1 MKIAIIGK
9 MCSGKTTIS
18 SIIQDYD
25 NSYKRIGFG
34 DKVKCYARDLFNMQ
48 GKDRTL
54 LTTFATKMREIDPD
68 VWVNAALRNIDG
80 DNYIIDDVRYQNELD
95 ALTKDN
101 WIIIKLNISDELQ
114 IERIKKT
121 YPNNYLDHLKNRDHI
136 SERNELLFKSGYP
149 HLTICVDNLDIN
161 KLQKMIIDFLTK
173 CIIDDV

>member
-1 MKIAIIGK
+1 
-9 MCSGKTTIS
+9 
-18 SIIQDYD
+18 
-25 NSYKRIGFG
+25 
-34 DKVKCYARDLFNMQ
+34 MQ

-68 VWVNAALRNIDG
+68 VWVNAALKNING

-121 YPNNYLDHLKNRDHI
+121 YPTNYLDHLKNRDHI
-136 SERNELLFKSGYP
+136 SERNELSFKSGYP

-161 KLQKMIIDFLTK
+161 KLKKMIIDFLTK